1 VSTRQEA
8 NTFIITREDRSFD
21 PVTLVSEGLAIGRQ
35 PDCELNLNHPTVSR
49 LHAGVR
55 KIDGRFY
62 IFHLSPSNSTTLNGK
77 LVEERAA
84 LADGDVVQIGPFFL
98 FIDFN
103 EDALAIRVRYQTAVR
118 VGDADLT
125 TGSIQAT
132 IGAPKTADAQSGAP
146 LSSAPAGADGGDADE
161 GALDVFWEKRKREAG
176 KVARPSPL
184 RPRPP
189 APKLG
194 KARFNWKPTRDL
206 ERPWP
211 FSIFTWGLVVV
222 GLLSI
227 VAAFSY
233 TSAFSPAP
241 ISGAHAR
248 QSLASTPAIA
258 REPNANSCTTCHT
271 LRTSMETNCAACH
284 QTEAFAATVT
294 PPHVA
299 AGVGCISCHAEH
311 RGAEFRPGVAPYNA
325 SFQKG
330 VALDQTCAGCHNDNN
345 KKLYNGRA
353 VRTPHGGT
361 FGYPV
366 VNGQWKWKGLDT
378 EAWQQKPDN
387 LRQLVANWP
396 GTGENERR
404 SAQFHALHL
413 YRVRTTGNLT
423 GNTDGEVSCS
433 TCHKSYGATLDR
445 ETPRT
450 TCAACHNGKTD
461 AQTGRALLTAEMPNC
476 TSCHVQH
483 VRDTRHWNP
492 SLLSTK
498 EK

>member
-1 VSTRQEA
+1 MSTRQEA

-21 PVTLVSEGLAIGRQ
+21 PVTLISEGVAIGRL

-49 LHAGVR
+49 LHAGIR
-55 KIDGRFY
+55 KVDGRFY

-77 LVEERAA
+77 LVEEKTG
-84 LADGDVVQIGPFFL
+84 LAGGDVIQIGPFFL
-98 FIDFN
+98 FIDFSEN
-103 EDALAIRVRYQTAVR
+103 ALAIRVRYQTAVR
-118 VGDADLT
+118 VGDAELPS
-125 TGSIQAT
+125 GSIQAT
-132 IGAPKTADAQSGAP
+132 TAAPSTADHSQTVKA
-146 LSSAPAGADGGDADE
+146 SSADAEGEAADE

-184 RPRPP
+184 RPRAP

-222 GLLSI
+222 GLLSL

-241 ISGAHAR
+241 ISDAHAR
-248 QSLASTPAIA
+248 RNLALTPAIA
-258 REPNANSCTTCHT
+258 REPNANSCTTCHS
-271 LRTSMETNCAACH
+271 LRTSMETNCASCH
-284 QTEAFAATVT
+284 QTDAFVATVT

-299 AGVGCISCHAEH
+299 AGIGCISCHTEH
-311 RGAEFRPGVAPYNA
+311 RGADFRPGIAPFNA
-325 SFQKG
+325 DFQKG
-330 VALDQTCAGCHNDNN
+330 VAFDQTCAGCHNDNN
-345 KKLYNGRA
+345 KKLYNNRA
-353 VRTPHGGT
+353 VRTPHNGT

-366 VNGQWKWKGLDT
+366 ADGHWKWEGLDA
-378 EAWQQKPDN
+378 ESWQGKPEN

-396 GTGENERR
+396 VAPGDENGRR

-413 YRVRTTGNLT
+413 YRVRATGNLSGT
-423 GNTDGEVSCS
+423 PDGEVSCS
-433 TCHKSYGATLDR
+433 TCHKSYGASLDR

-461 AQTGRALLTAEMPNC
+461 TQTGRALLSTNQANC

-483 VRDTRHWNP
+483 VRSSRHWNP
-492 SLLSTK
+492 SLLATK

>member
-1 VSTRQEA
+1 VSTRQEG

-21 PVTLVSEGLAIGRQ
+21 PVTLISEGLAIGRL

-55 KIDGRFY
+55 KIDERFY

-77 LVEERAA
+77 LVEEKAA
-84 LADGDVVQIGPFFL
+84 LADGDVMQIGPFFL
-98 FIDFN
+98 FIEFN
-103 EDALAIRVRYQTAVR
+103 ENALAIRVRYQTAVR
-118 VGDADLT
+118 VGDAELP

-132 IGAPKTADAQSGAP
+132 PGAPTTADMESGVV
-146 LSSAPAGADGGDADE
+146 SSARAGAEDEDE

-184 RPRPP
+184 RPRAP

-241 ISGAHAR
+241 ISNAHAR
-248 QSLASTPAIA
+248 SNLNSTTAIA
-258 REPNANSCTTCHT
+258 REPNANSCTTCHS

-284 QTEAFAATVT
+284 QTQAFAATVT

-299 AGVGCISCHAEH
+299 AGVGCISCHTEH
-311 RGAEFRPGVAPYNA
+311 RGADFRPGVAPLNA

-330 VALDQTCAGCHNDNN
+330 VAADQTCAGCHNDNN

-353 VRTPHGGT
+353 VFTPHGGT

-366 VNGQWKWKGLDT
+366 VGGQWKWKGLDA
-378 EAWQQKPDN
+378 EAWQQKPEN
-387 LRQLVANWP
+387 LKQLVANWP
-396 GTGENERR
+396 VASGDENGRR

-413 YRVRTTGNLT
+413 YRVRTTGTLT
-423 GNTDGEVSCS
+423 GNSSGELSCS
-433 TCHKSYGATLDR
+433 SCHKSYGATLDR

-461 AQTGRALLTAEMPNC
+461 AQTTRALLSAEMPNC

-483 VRDTRHWNP
+483 VKDTRHWNP
-492 SLLSTK
+492 SLLATK